1 MGNSNSNV
9 ETSSIDKINDIDE
22 EQLDLSNIDKLQL
35 KAIKQMSERLEK
47 LETMKCDKLLSFHC
61 AKTPARKSEAHVQKQ
76 NRVKTQVM
84 FILSTTRTQVCKG
97 AK

>member
-35 KAIKQMSERLEK
+35 KAIKQMSERMCRIEK
-47 LETMKCDKLLSFHC
+47 EKSDKLIYRL
-61 AKTPARKSEAHVQKQ
+61 PVQICNYSLFKI
-76 NRVKTQVM
+76 NNVKM
-84 FILSTTRTQVCKG
+84 Y
-97 AK
+97 

>member
-35 KAIKQMSERLEK
+35 NAIKQMSERIEESK
-47 LETMKCDKLLSFHC
+47 K
-61 AKTPARKSEAHVQKQ
+61 
-76 NRVKTQVM
+76 
-84 FILSTTRTQVCKG
+84 
-97 AK
+97 